1 MFLGGVGEFAGGD
14 VPCPTARMAEP
25 LRFGQIGLA
34 PPEGLFGT
42 LAIADVLDVGDEPRR
57 PSSLICKRRAR
68 HGGVD
73 VRPVFPHDPKFEAG
87 ASLAAIELCH
97 EGRPAPLDALR
108 QRNSTPDDL
117 IGAPADKALE
127 CRVVALHGLVPA
139 E

>member
-1 MFLGGVGEFAGGD
+1 MGIEAKQAGMFLGGVGELAGGD

-68 HGGVD
+68 QGGVEF
-73 VRPVFPHDPKFEAG
+73 RPVFPHDTNFG
-87 ASLAAIELCH
+87 RRDSVSTLELCP
-97 EGRPAPLDALR
+97 E
-108 QRNSTPDDL
+108 
-117 IGAPADKALE
+117 
-127 CRVVALHGLVPA
+127 
-139 E
+139 